1 MNYNDIDDIEL
12 ITLLEENDENVR
24 NIIYDKYS
32 YLVDILIKK
41 YQRAIRY
48 YRINYDEI
56 KCEALYAFSD
66 GIHSFTSTK
75 YASLKTFLYVCIE
88 RRLLN
93 YIRHA
98 MSGKQQTINES
109 LSLDFLVSDDNI
121 TPKNLLSDENKSNPL
136 HSLMEKENSNKIY
149 MLAKNNLSEFEYTVF
164 NYMVN
169 NFSYNE
175 IAKIMGKSPK
185 QIDNAIKRIKIKM
198 KDLIEKEGLI

>member
-1 MNYNDIDDIEL
+1 MDYNDIDDVEL

-121 TPKNLLSDENKSNPL
+121 TNPL

-198 KDLIEKEGLI
+198 RDLIEKEGLI